1 MLITRCCFLVYIR
14 TTETDLK
21 IKGGQSALILTPF
34 HVSNEDFTFG
44 YQIRSSELPFRV
56 GQRTNIY
63 ADLGQY
69 FFVRRKFG

>member
-1 MLITRCCFLVYIR
+1 MYIR

-21 IKGGQSALILTPF
+21 VISGQCALILTPF

-44 YQIRSSELPFRV
+44 YQIRSSELPLRV
-56 GQRTNIY
+56 GQRTKIY